1 MSDTFLTEEVKQKWS
16 KVIDHP
22 DLPNI
27 NETWK
32 KRVTA
37 VVLENTSRELAKA
50 KANADGGMAGFVA
63 EGQAKADAS
72 EMPLKAK
79 QRVAAKYLLAL
90 AASAAVATLERWV
103 AASTA

>member
-22 DLPNI
+22 DLPSI

-37 VVLENTSRELAKA
+37 VVLENTVVEPGSIYAGIPAKKVKSVSPEKLQGEIHRIADNYVKYSGWFREP
-50 KANADGGMAGFVA
+50 GG
-63 EGQAKADAS
+63 E
-72 EMPLKAK
+72 
-79 QRVAAKYLLAL
+79 
-90 AASAAVATLERWV
+90 
-103 AASTA
+103 